1 VGSGPALHLLSNGE
15 EPVLL
20 KARALWSFV
29 FKCKSKKIIMSSLL
43 GGPALLHSKANGE
56 DPCTWEV
63 QEKIISI
70 IGLRFS

>member
-1 VGSGPALHLLSNGE
+1 VDLDPLHLLSNGE

-20 KARALWSFV
+20 KVRVLWSFV

-43 GGPALLHSKANGE
+43 RGPTPLHLKANGE
-56 DPCTWEV
+56 DPCMWEV